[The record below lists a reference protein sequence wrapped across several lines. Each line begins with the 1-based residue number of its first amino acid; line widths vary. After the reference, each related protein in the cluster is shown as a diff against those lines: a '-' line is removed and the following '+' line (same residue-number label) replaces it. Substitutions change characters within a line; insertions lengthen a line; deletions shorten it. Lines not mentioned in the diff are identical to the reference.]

1 MTALRSDRN
10 AERAAQT
17 RSTLLS
23 TARARFAEVG
33 YSSTSTTDLATLT
46 SMTRGALYHHFTDK
60 PGLFVAVFGEVASG
74 LNKRAQALVADLTGD
89 TWRQLT
95 DALQAYLHLVAEDP
109 GLQRIMLIDGPA
121 VLGWSLWRE
130 MQAEYVLADIVA
142 VLRMLMDEGLVERHP
157 PEPLAGL
164 VLAALNEAALSI
176 AHGADPQLAQ
186 DALMTLVG
194 GLRVDGGKP

>member
-1 MTALRSDRN
+1 MTAPRSDRN
-10 AERAAQT
+10 TDRAAQT
-17 RSTLLS
+17 RSVLLS

-33 YSSTSTTDLATLT
+33 YSNTSTTDLAALT

-60 PGLFVAVFGEVASG
+60 PGLFIAVFAEVASG
-74 LNKRAQALVADLTGD
+74 LNRQAQAVVADLTGD

-95 DALQAYLHLVAEDP
+95 DSMEAYLRLIAEDA

-121 VLGWSLWRE
+121 VLGWSLWRD
-130 MQAEYVLADIVA
+130 MQAEYVFADFVA
-142 VLRMLMDEGLVERHP
+142 VLRMLMDEGLVERRP

-164 VLAALNEAALSI
+164 MLAALNEAALSI
-176 AHGADPQLAQ
+176 AHGADHQLAQ

-194 GLRVDGGKP
+194 GLRVDCGQR